1 MVSHIMAFLA
11 GIIVATIGLVPM
23 AQMADSGVQ
32 KIQDTVKEVTK

>member
-23 AQMADSGVQ
+23 AEMADSGVQ
-32 KIQDTVKEVTK
+32 KIQEVTRSTVK